1 VSEDWK
7 FIKEVHSFK
16 ELPLDQIPEF
26 IFWGRSNVGKSSLI
40 NSLTKKK
47 IAKTSRTPG
56 RTKSLVFFQYK
67 NILRIV
73 DFPGYG
79 FSKIS
84 AKQIFKLDLL
94 LDQYFQKRENL
105 KKIFLLIDSRHLL
118 KPIDLTIIKLLEKIS
133 EKEIIFVFTKKDK
146 IKNLKLL
153 KENNESLNLIKKEFN
168 KNVFNTS
175 IKESNGIVLLKK
187 FLFKSQ
193 NINDQNF

>member
-1 VSEDWK
+1 MSEDWK

-67 NILRIV
+67 NILRVV

-84 AKQIFKLDLL
+84 ANQIFKLDLL
-94 LDQYFQKRENL
+94 LDQYFQKRKNL

-118 KPIDLTIIKLLEKIS
+118 KPIDLSIIKLLEKSS

-146 IKNLKLL
+146 IKGLKL
-153 KENNESLNLIKKEFN
+153 KKKNNESLNLIKKEFN
-168 KNVFNTS
+168 KNIFNTS
-175 IKESNGIVLLKK
+175 IKESNGIILLKK

-193 NINDQNF
+193 NIND

>member
-1 VSEDWK
+1 MSEDWK

-67 NILRIV
+67 NILRVV

-84 AKQIFKLDLL
+84 KNQIFKLDLL
-94 LDQYFQKRENL
+94 LDQYFQKRRNL

-118 KPIDLTIIKLLEKIS
+118 KPIDLSIIKLLEKSS

-146 IKNLKLL
+146 IKGFKLK
-153 KENNESLNLIKKEFN
+153 KKNNESLNLIKKEFN
-168 KNVFNTS
+168 KNIFNTS
-175 IKESNGIVLLKK
+175 IKESNGIILLKK

-193 NINDQNF
+193 NIND

>member
-1 VSEDWK
+1 MSEDWK

-16 ELPLDQIPEF
+16 ELPSDQIPEF

-40 NSLTKKK
+40 NSLTQKK

-67 NILRIV
+67 NILRVV

-84 AKQIFKLDLL
+84 ANQIFKLDLL
-94 LDQYFQKRENL
+94 LDQYFQKRKNL
-105 KKIFLLIDSRHLL
+105 KKIFLLFDSRHLL
-118 KPIDLTIIKLLEKIS
+118 KPIDLSIITLLEKSS

-146 IKNLKLL
+146 IKSLKL
-153 KENNESLNLIKKEFN
+153 KKKNNESLNQLKKEFN
-168 KNVFNTS
+168 KNIFNTS
-175 IKESNGIVLLKK
+175 IKESNGIILLKK

-193 NINDQNF
+193 NIND

>member
-1 VSEDWK
+1 MSEDWK

-40 NSLTKKK
+40 NSLTQKK

-84 AKQIFKLDLL
+84 ANQILKLDLL

-118 KPIDLTIIKLLEKIS
+118 KPIDLSIIKLLEKIS
-133 EKEIIFVFTKKDK
+133 EKEIIFIFTKKDK
-146 IKNLKLL
+146 LKNLKLL
-153 KENNESLNLIKKEFN
+153 KKNNESLNLIKKEFN
-168 KNVFNTS
+168 KNIFNTS
-175 IKESNGIVLLKK
+175 IKESNGIILLKK

-193 NINDQNF
+193 SIND

>member
-1 VSEDWK
+1 MSEDWK

-16 ELPLDQIPEF
+16 ELPSDQIPEF

-40 NSLTKKK
+40 NSLTKKE

-84 AKQIFKLDLL
+84 ANQTFKLNLL
-94 LDQYFQKRENL
+94 LEGYFQKRENL

-118 KPIDLTIIKLLEKIS
+118 KPIDLSIIKLLEQTC

-146 IKNLKLL
+146 IKNLEL
-153 KENNESLNLIKKEFN
+153 KKKNNESLNLIKKEFN
-168 KNVFNTS
+168 KNIFNTS
-175 IKESNGIVLLKK
+175 IKESNGIILLKK
-187 FLFKSQ
+187 FLFRSQ
-193 NINDQNF
+193 SIND

>member
-1 VSEDWK
+1 MSEGWK

-118 KPIDLTIIKLLEKIS
+118 KPIDFSIIKLLERIS
-133 EKEIIFVFTKKDK
+133 KKEIIFVFTKKDK

-168 KNVFNTS
+168 KNIFNTS
-175 IKESNGIVLLKK
+175 IKESNGIILLKK

-193 NINDQNF
+193 SIND

>member
-1 VSEDWK
+1 MSEDWK

-40 NSLTKKK
+40 NSLTQKK

-84 AKQIFKLDLL
+84 ANQILKLDLL

-118 KPIDLTIIKLLEKIS
+118 KPIDFSIIKLLEKIS
-133 EKEIIFVFTKKDK
+133 KKEIIFVFTKKDK
-146 IKNLKLL
+146 LKSLKL
-153 KENNESLNLIKKEFN
+153 KKKNNESLNLIKKEFN
-168 KNVFNTS
+168 KNIFNTS
-175 IKESNGIVLLKK
+175 IKESNGIILLKK

-193 NINDQNF
+193 NIND

>member
-1 VSEDWK
+1 MSEGWK

-40 NSLTKKK
+40 NSLTQKK

-118 KPIDLTIIKLLEKIS
+118 KPIDLSIIKLLEKIS

-168 KNVFNTS
+168 KNIFNTS
-175 IKESNGIVLLKK
+175 IKESNGIILLKK

-193 NINDQNF
+193 SIND

>member
-1 VSEDWK
+1 MSEDWK

-40 NSLTKKK
+40 NSLTQKK

-84 AKQIFKLDLL
+84 TNQILKLDLL

-118 KPIDLTIIKLLEKIS
+118 KPIDFSIIKLLEKIS
-133 EKEIIFVFTKKDK
+133 KKEIIFVFTKKDK
-146 IKNLKLL
+146 LKSLKL
-153 KENNESLNLIKKEFN
+153 KKKNNESLNLIKKEFN
-168 KNVFNTS
+168 KNIFNTS
-175 IKESNGIVLLKK
+175 IKESNGIILLKK

-193 NINDQNF
+193 NIND

>member
-1 VSEDWK
+1 MSEDWK

-40 NSLTKKK
+40 NSLTQKK

-118 KPIDLTIIKLLEKIS
+118 KPIDLSIIKLLEKIS

-168 KNVFNTS
+168 KNIFNTS
-175 IKESNGIVLLKK
+175 IKESNGIILLKK

-193 NINDQNF
+193 NIND

>member
-16 ELPLDQIPEF
+16 ELPSDQIPEF

-40 NSLTKKK
+40 NSLTKKE

-84 AKQIFKLDLL
+84 ANQTFKLNLL
-94 LDQYFQKRENL
+94 LEGYFQKRENL

-118 KPIDLTIIKLLEKIS
+118 KPIDLSIIKLLEQTC

-146 IKNLKLL
+146 IKNLEL
-153 KENNESLNLIKKEFN
+153 KKKNNESLNLIKKEFN
-168 KNVFNTS
+168 KNIFNTS
-175 IKESNGIVLLKK
+175 IKESNGIILLKK
-187 FLFKSQ
+187 FLFRSQ
-193 NINDQNF
+193 SIND

>member
-1 VSEDWK
+1 MG
-7 FIKEVHSFK
+7 
-16 ELPLDQIPEF
+16 
-26 IFWGRSNVGKSSLI
+26 WGRSNVGKSSLI
-40 NSLTKKK
+40 NLLTKKK
-47 IAKTSRTPG
+47 LAKTSRTPG

-67 NILRIV
+67 KILRIV

-84 AKQIFKLDLL
+84 ASQISKLDLL

-118 KPIDLTIIKLLEKIS
+118 KPIDLSIIRLLEKTS

-153 KENNESLNLIKKEFN
+153 K
-168 KNVFNTS
+168 KNS
-175 IKESNGIVLLKK
+175 IKISLILVLRKVMG
-187 FLFKSQ
+187 
-193 NINDQNF
+193 

>member
-1 VSEDWK
+1 MSEDWK

-67 NILRIV
+67 NILRVV

-84 AKQIFKLDLL
+84 ANQIFKLDLL
-94 LDQYFQKRENL
+94 LDQYFQKRKNL

-118 KPIDLTIIKLLEKIS
+118 KPIDLSIIKLLEKS
-133 EKEIIFVFTKKDK
+133 SKKEIIFVFTKKDK
-146 IKNLKLL
+146 IKSFKLK
-153 KENNESLNLIKKEFN
+153 KKNNESLNLIKKEFN
-168 KNVFNTS
+168 KNIFNTS
-175 IKESNGIVLLKK
+175 IKESNGIILLKK
-187 FLFKSQ
+187 FLFNSQ
-193 NINDQNF
+193 NIND

>member
-1 VSEDWK
+1 MSEDWK

-67 NILRIV
+67 NILRVV

-84 AKQIFKLDLL
+84 KNQIFNLDLL
-94 LDQYFQKRENL
+94 LDQYFQKRKNL

-118 KPIDLTIIKLLEKIS
+118 KPIDLSIIKLLEKNS

-146 IKNLKLL
+146 IKSLKL
-153 KENNESLNLIKKEFN
+153 KKKNNESLYQIKQEFN
-168 KNVFNTS
+168 KNIFNTS
-175 IKESNGIVLLKK
+175 IKESNGIILLKK
-187 FLFKSQ
+187 FLFKSL
-193 NINDQNF
+193 NIHD

>member
-1 VSEDWK
+1 MSEDWK

-16 ELPLDQIPEF
+16 DLPSDQIPEF
-26 IFWGRSNVGKSSLI
+26 IFWGRANVGKSSLI

-118 KPIDLTIIKLLEKIS
+118 KPIDLSIIKLLEEIS
-133 EKEIIFVFTKKDK
+133 KKEIIFVFTKKDK

-153 KENNESLNLIKKEFN
+153 KKNTESLNLIRKKFN
-168 KNVFNTS
+168 KNIFNTS

-193 NINDQNF
+193 NIHD

>member
-1 VSEDWK
+1 MSEDWK

-16 ELPLDQIPEF
+16 DLPSDQIPEF

-40 NSLTKKK
+40 NSLTQKK

-84 AKQIFKLDLL
+84 PSQIFKLDLL

-118 KPIDLTIIKLLEKIS
+118 KPIDLSIIKLLEEIS
-133 EKEIIFVFTKKDK
+133 KKEIVFVFTKKDK

-153 KENNESLNLIKKEFN
+153 KKNTESLNLIRKKFN
-168 KNVFNTS
+168 KNIFNTS
-175 IKESNGIVLLKK
+175 IKDSNGIVLLKK

-193 NINDQNF
+193 NIHD

>member
-1 VSEDWK
+1 MNEDWK

-16 ELPLDQIPEF
+16 ELPSDQIPEF

-40 NSLTKKK
+40 NSLTKKR

-56 RTKSLVFFQYK
+56 RTKSLVFFQFK

-84 AKQIFKLDLL
+84 ANQIIKLDLL
-94 LDQYFQKRENL
+94 LDQYFQKRKNL

-118 KPIDLTIIKLLEKIS
+118 KPIDLSIIKLLEKHS

-146 IKNLKLL
+146 IKSLKL
-153 KENNESLNLIKKEFN
+153 KKKNNESLNLIKKEFN
-168 KNVFNTS
+168 KNIFNTS
-175 IKESNGIVLLKK
+175 IKESNGIILLKK
-187 FLFKSQ
+187 FIFKSQ
-193 NINDQNF
+193 NIND

>member
-1 VSEDWK
+1 MSEDWK

-16 ELPLDQIPEF
+16 ELPSDQIPEF

-67 NILRIV
+67 NILRVV

-84 AKQIFKLDLL
+84 ANQIFKLDLL
-94 LDQYFQKRENL
+94 LDQYFQKRKNL
-105 KKIFLLIDSRHLL
+105 KKIFLLFDSRHLL
-118 KPIDLTIIKLLEKIS
+118 KPIDLSIITLLEKSS

-146 IKNLKLL
+146 IKSLKL
-153 KENNESLNLIKKEFN
+153 KKKNNESLNQLKKEFN
-168 KNVFNTS
+168 KNIFNTS
-175 IKESNGIVLLKK
+175 IKESNGIILLKK

-193 NINDQNF
+193 NIND

>member
-1 VSEDWK
+1 MSEDWK

-16 ELPLDQIPEF
+16 ELPSDKIPEF

-84 AKQIFKLDLL
+84 PSQIFKLDLL

-118 KPIDLTIIKLLEKIS
+118 KPIDLSIIKLLENVSK
-133 EKEIIFVFTKKDK
+133 KEIIFVFTKKDK

-153 KENNESLNLIKKEFN
+153 KKNSESLNLIRKKFN
-168 KNVFNTS
+168 KNIFNTS
-175 IKESNGIVLLKK
+175 IKESNGIILLKK

-193 NINDQNF
+193 NIHD